1 MTDLDQLA
9 RERFVSLTTYRR
21 NGDGVATPVWVA
33 RDGEALIVLTPEAS
47 YKVGRIRRDP
57 RVRLTPSSRTGRV
70 KDTGPA
76 VDGTAEIVAGP
87 AETQR
92 QRDLIR
98 RKYGWEYRVTMVI
111 ERLLARQQKPR
122 VILRI
127 SVPSRSAPPQGRPR
141 AREAG

>member
-1 MTDLDQLA
+1 
-9 RERFVSLTTYRR
+9 
-21 NGDGVATPVWVA
+21 VWVA
-33 RDGEALIVLTPEAS
+33 RDGDALIVLTPEAS
-47 YKVGRIRRDP
+47 YKVGRIRRDR

-98 RKYGWEYRVTMVI
+98 RKYGWEYRVTMAI

-127 SVPSRSAPPQGRPR
+127 TPPRP
-141 AREAG
+141 